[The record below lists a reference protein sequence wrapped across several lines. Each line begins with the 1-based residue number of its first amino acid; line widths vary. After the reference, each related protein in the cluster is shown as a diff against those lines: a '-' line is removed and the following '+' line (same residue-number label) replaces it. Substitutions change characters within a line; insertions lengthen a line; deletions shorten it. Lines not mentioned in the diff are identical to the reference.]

1 MIKVLIVDD
10 IAETR
15 DHLTKLLSFEQ
26 SVEVAGAAG
35 GGEEAIEMAMD
46 LRPDVVVMDINMPGM
61 DGIAAAEL
69 ISQRLPTVAI
79 IMMSVHGEAEQMR
92 RSLQAGA
99 REFLVKPF
107 SSDEFSETIKRVYE
121 REEARRHQIQAA
133 MPAAPAVV
141 DDDAGLE
148 HQVVAIFS
156 PKGGS
161 GRTTIATNLAIALH
175 QQTGARVALLDAN
188 LQFGDVGVLL
198 NLNPKNRSIVD
209 AARSIVDTADG
220 GQLDADLVESVLV
233 DHSTGI
239 RALLAPPSPEGA
251 DLITPAFLRT
261 VVGHLRTMH
270 AYTVVDLP
278 AGIND
283 HSLAIMDGADQIL
296 IMAALEIT
304 AIKNLRLFLE
314 LADQLGYDRAKLRIV
329 MNRSDATQG
338 IRMGDVEGSIR
349 RPIDGTIVSD
359 GRLAVLAVNRGVPF
373 IVSNPE
379 STLARDVNRLAQTI
393 VGGASAPAE
402 EKPNRRGIFARR

>member
-15 DHLTKLLSFEQ
+15 DHLTKLLAFEQ
-26 SVEVAGAAG
+26 TVEVAGSAAS
-35 GGEEAIEMAMD
+35 GEEAIQMAMD
-46 LRPDVVVMDINMPGM
+46 VRPDVVVMDINMPGM

-107 SSDEFSETIKRVYE
+107 SSDEFSETIKRVYD
-121 REEARRHQIQAA
+121 REEARRHQIQAS
-133 MPAAPAVV
+133 MPAGPPAEAA
-141 DDDAGLE
+141 DPDIE
-148 HQVVAIFS
+148 HQVIGIFS

-161 GRTTIATNLAIALH
+161 GRTTIATNLAIAIK

-198 NLNPKNRSIVD
+198 NLNPKTRSIVD
-209 AARSIVDTADG
+209 LADG
-220 GQLDADLVESVLV
+220 GDPDSDLVESVMIE
-233 DHSTGI
+233 HASGI
-239 RALLAPPSPEGA
+239 RALLAPPTPEGA
-251 DLITPAFLRT
+251 DLITPAYLKT

-278 AGIND
+278 SGIND
-283 HSLAIMDGADQIL
+283 HSLAIMDAADQIV

-314 LADQLGYDRAKLRIV
+314 VADQLGYERSKLRIV

-349 RPIDGTIVSD
+349 RPIDGTIISD

-373 IVSNPE
+373 IISNPE
-379 STLARDVNRLAQTI
+379 SPLSRDVNRLAQTLL
-393 VGGASAPAE
+393 GGTETATE
-402 EKPNRRGIFARR
+402 EKQNRRGIFARR

>member
-1 MIKVLIVDD
+1 VIKVLIVDD

-15 DHLTKLLSFEQ
+15 DHLTKLLAFEQ
-26 SVEVAGAAG
+26 TVEVAGVAG
-35 GGEEAIEMAMD
+35 SGEEAIQMAMD

-69 ISQRLPTVAI
+69 ISQRLPTIAI

-107 SSDEFSETIKRVYE
+107 SSDEFSETIKRVHD

-133 MPAAPAVV
+133 MPAGPTADPADSDV
-141 DDDAGLE
+141 E
-148 HQVVAIFS
+148 HQVIAVFS

-161 GRTTIATNLAIALH
+161 GRTTIATNLAIAIK
-175 QQTGARVALLDAN
+175 QQTGTRVALLDAN

-198 NLNPKNRSIVD
+198 NLNPKTRSIAD
-209 AARSIVDTADG
+209 AADG
-220 GQLDADLVESVLV
+220 GELDADLVESVMI
-233 DHSTGI
+233 DHSSGL

-251 DLITPAFLRT
+251 DLITPPALRT
-261 VVGHLRTMH
+261 VVEHLRSLH

-283 HSLAIMDGADQIL
+283 HSLGVMDLADQIV

-314 LADQLGYDRAKLRIV
+314 VADQLGYERSKLRIV
-329 MNRSDATQG
+329 MNRADSSQG
-338 IRMGDVEGSIR
+338 IRLGDVESSIR

-373 IVSNPE
+373 ILSNPD
-379 STLARDVNRLAQTI
+379 SPLSRDVNRLAQTLI
-393 VGGASAPAE
+393 GGVAAAAE
-402 EKPNRRGIFARR
+402 GKPNRRGIFARR

>member
-15 DHLTKLLSFEQ
+15 DHLTKLLAMEQ
-26 SVEVAGAAG
+26 TVEVAGSASS
-35 GGEEAIEMAMD
+35 GEEAIQMAMD

-69 ISQRLPTVAI
+69 ISQRLPQVAI

-107 SSDEFSETIKRVYE
+107 SSDEFSETIKRVYD
-121 REEARRHQIQAA
+121 REEARRHQIQAS
-133 MPAAPAVV
+133 MPAGPVAAAP
-141 DDDAGLE
+141 DPDID
-148 HQVVAIFS
+148 HQVIAIFS

-161 GRTTIATNLAIALH
+161 GRTTIATNLAIAIK

-198 NLNPKNRSIVD
+198 NLNPKTKSIVD
-209 AARSIVDTADG
+209 AADG
-220 GQLDADLVESVLV
+220 GELDADLVESVLI
-233 DHSTGI
+233 DHSSGI
-239 RALLAPPSPEGA
+239 RALLAPPTPEGA
-251 DLITPAFLRT
+251 DLITPASLLT

-270 AYTVVDLP
+270 AYTVVDVP
-278 AGIND
+278 AGLND
-283 HSLAIMDGADQIL
+283 HSLAIMEVADQIV

-314 LADQLGYDRAKLRIV
+314 VADQLGYERSKLRIV
-329 MNRSDATQG
+329 MNRSDTTQG
-338 IRMGDVEGSIR
+338 IRLGDVEGSIR
-349 RPIDGTIVSD
+349 RSIDGTIVSD

-373 IVSNPE
+373 ILSNPE
-379 STLARDVNRLAQTI
+379 SPLSRDVNRLAQTLIGDTI
-393 VGGASAPAE
+393 VAAE